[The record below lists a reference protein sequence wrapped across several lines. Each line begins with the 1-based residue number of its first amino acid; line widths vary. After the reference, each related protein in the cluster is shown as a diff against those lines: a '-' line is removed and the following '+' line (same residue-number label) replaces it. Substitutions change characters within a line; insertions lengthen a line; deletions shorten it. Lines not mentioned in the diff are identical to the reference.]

1 MVARRRL
8 KRPPRKAAHLSTSR
22 TRVKLAEAGIDRVAG
37 KVDQDV
43 EAMRDE
49 LQKDDQR
56 RTGGPGSRDG
66 LRNYAGSVSGDEVR
80 EEDEADGEGDDDDE
94 NDDEPQIT
102 VHGP

>member
-22 TRVKLAEAGIDRVAG
+22 THVKLAEAGIDRVAG
-37 KVDQDV
+37 RVDADV

-49 LQKDDQR
+49 IHKEDQR

-66 LRNYAGSVSGDEVR
+66 LRNYTGEDLP
-80 EEDEADGEGDDDDE
+80 EEDEGDAGDE
-94 NDDEPQIT
+94 EDEPSIAI
-102 VHGP
+102 VGP